1 MAAILKHTFNPNQK
15 TLFIMEVL
23 DQQNEGGNGKSL
35 ETVLSEGYSFNM
47 GDYISGAFKQFGNDA
62 GSYIGFTILYFV
74 ISMVI
79 GAIPFVGTIAGL
91 IVNPPILVGIYI
103 FARLHKKG
111 SVRSF
116 NNFFDGFKGNW
127 IQYALQSFVTGLIV
141 ALAVFVVIAPF
152 FLTTI
157 IELVGNADRLENM
170 QDQEELQA
178 FMLTLLTGKILLGIL
193 LAMLVG
199 SAIAVLYVF
208 APMFIAFRGMT
219 FWDAMEASR
228 KVVSKNYVQFLI
240 MMIVLM
246 LIGFVGVLLCCV
258 GLLVAMPVIY
268 IAIYLAF
275 EEIMGSGDVMENTQ
289 L

>member
-1 MAAILKHTFNPNQK
+1 
-15 TLFIMEVL
+15 MEVL

-35 ETVLSEGYSFNM
+35 ETVLSEGYHFNM

-91 IVNPPILVGIYI
+91 IVNPPLLVGIFI

-141 ALAVFVVIAPF
+141 GIAVLIVIAPF

-157 IELVGNADRLENM
+157 LELVGSAGQLQNM
-170 QDQEELQA
+170 REPDEMQA
-178 FMLTLLTGKILLGIL
+178 FLLTMMTGKIVLGVL
-193 LAMLVG
+193 LAALVG

-228 KVVSKNYVQFLI
+228 KVVSKNYIQFLI

-246 LIGFVGVLLCCV
+246 IIGFVGVLLCCV

-268 IAIYLAF
+268 LAIYLAF
-275 EEIMGSGDVMENTQ
+275 EEIMGSGDVTVNTQ